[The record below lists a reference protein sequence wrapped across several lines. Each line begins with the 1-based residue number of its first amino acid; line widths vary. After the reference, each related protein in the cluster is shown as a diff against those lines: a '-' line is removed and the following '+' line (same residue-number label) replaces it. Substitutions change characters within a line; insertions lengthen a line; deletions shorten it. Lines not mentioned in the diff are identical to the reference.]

1 MPDICGNASADYA
14 GRTTMVVGSGHSAMN
29 AILGLLDLA
38 KQVEGTRI
46 IWALRRPPKDVSF
59 RGNDVLDER
68 RALSQRVQS
77 VLDSPFVNVLAPF
90 FIDSISRHFD
100 AALRIEGRQS
110 DRRLIVQANRMIVAT
125 GFRPDY
131 SYLRELRLDLD
142 PIMEAPR
149 ELAPAIDPLLYS
161 CCSVPAHGEA
171 VLRHP
176 EEGFYVAGMKSYG
189 RTPNFLLS
197 MGYEQVRSIAAAFAG
212 DHAAAQEQRL
222 MAGASAGCSCNPL
235 DANSG
240 GSCCGSED
248 GGSGG
253 ACAGQL
259 TTAGAT
265 SVAVASC
272 CG

>member
-1 MPDICGNASADYA
+1 M
-14 GRTTMVVGSGHSAMN
+14 
-29 AILGLLDLA
+29 
-38 KQVEGTRI
+38 
-46 IWALRRPPKDVSF
+46 
-59 RGNDVLDER
+59 LDER

-110 DRRLIVQANRMIVAT
+110 NRRRIVHANRMIVAT

-142 PIMEAPR
+142 PVMEAPR

-253 ACAGQL
+253 ACAGQR
-259 TTAGAT
+259 
-265 SVAVASC
+265 
-272 CG
+272 